1 MFKTSDAFLEKDT
14 GSDVI
19 VSAEGPKQKKRAVN
33 STVPETKKR
42 TTYGHTNSTNR
53 KKMQKKNRITHNVW
67 VRPESFTQKHSEVYH
82 TLKYRK
88 KMSGCRI
95 CRSLNFLIHLQ
106 HFKRTRHHHTGRK
119 RLKNKGVASALEQ
132 QAVPLPLFL
141 FLFYSSITSHLAFT
155 SRTPPSGGTG
165 KWRSW
170 PGISWTGHAK
180 ETATTSLLFYL
191 IVVRAVC
198 IFTLHFLFYVLLSV
212 SSSS

>member
-1 MFKTSDAFLEKDT
+1 MSLCQLRGLNKRKEQWTAQCLRQRREPPTDTQTQPTEKKCKKKI
-14 GSDVI
+14 GSPTTF
-19 VSAEGPKQKKRAVN
+19 EWGRRAVHRN
-33 STVPETKKR
+33 
-42 TTYGHTNSTNR
+42 
-53 KKMQKKNRITHNVW
+53 
-67 VRPESFTQKHSEVYH
+67 

-106 HFKRTRHHHTGRK
+106 HFKHTRHHHTGRK

-180 ETATTSLLFYL
+180 ETATISLLFYL

>member
-141 FLFYSSITSHLAFT
+141 FLFYSSITSHLASHPALLLLVAQASDAADRGF
-155 SRTPPSGGTG
+155 
-165 KWRSW
+165 
-170 PGISWTGHAK
+170 PGQVTLKKQLQLPCCFIS
-180 ETATTSLLFYL
+180 L
-191 IVVRAVC
+191 
-198 IFTLHFLFYVLLSV
+198 
-212 SSSS
+212 

>member
-67 VRPESFTQKHSEVYH
+67 VRPESCTQKHSGVYH

-141 FLFYSSITSHLAFT
+141 FLFYSSITSHLASHPALLLLVAQASDAADRGF
-155 SRTPPSGGTG
+155 
-165 KWRSW
+165 
-170 PGISWTGHAK
+170 PGQVTLKKQLQLPCCFIS
-180 ETATTSLLFYL
+180 L
-191 IVVRAVC
+191 
-198 IFTLHFLFYVLLSV
+198 
-212 SSSS
+212 